1 MLTRLIS
8 AVMSVVVF
16 LSGAFPALFG
26 GKEYINPD
34 GDTVTVV
41 DAAVANDTLIIKDHE
56 AFKALG
62 DVGVVYDEAFFNDN
76 ALAIITVEYQNGDEF
91 YLKSICK
98 NGTKIEVDYMVV
110 DKNLTYLYSPA
121 YKTIIV
127 ETGRDITAVFG
138 ENVASQPS
146 FFKHF

>member
-16 LSGAFPALFG
+16 LSGAFPALFS
-26 GKEYINPD
+26 GKEYINPN
-34 GDTVTVV
+34 GDKVTVI
-41 DAAVANDTLIIKDHE
+41 DSAVANDTLIIKDHE

-62 DVGVVYDEAFFNDN
+62 DVGVVYDEAFFNEN
-76 ALAIITVEYQNGDEF
+76 ALAVITVEYQNGDEF

-98 NGTKIEVDYMVV
+98 NVTKIEVEYMVV
-110 DKNLTYLYSPA
+110 DKNLTYIYSPV

-127 ETGRDITAVFG
+127 ETGKDITAVFCEKG
-138 ENVASQPS
+138 ASQPN
-146 FFKHF
+146 FFKTF